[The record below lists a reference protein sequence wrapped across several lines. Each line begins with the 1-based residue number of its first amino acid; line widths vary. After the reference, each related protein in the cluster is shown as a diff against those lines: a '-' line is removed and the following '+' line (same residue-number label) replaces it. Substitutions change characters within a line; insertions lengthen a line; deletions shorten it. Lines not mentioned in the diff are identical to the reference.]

1 MVSAAQRK
9 IDTPPTR
16 IITGGLRRQLCASRD
31 IPQRRSLMPYGGNDW
46 LALTQEPT
54 LEPEI
59 PICDPHHHFWD
70 LRPDRIPYQRYLLHE
85 LAADLNCGHNVR
97 STVFIE
103 ARAMYRPDGPVELR
117 PVGEIEFVQGLAAAS
132 ATGLYGPCRA
142 ASAIVGHANL
152 NLGDR
157 VEPVLEALQAAS
169 PNRFRGI
176 RHTVTWDPHP
186 EIDNREKEGV
196 LATAE
201 FRAGAQV
208 LARMGLSLD
217 TGVCFPQLPELTA
230 FAKAVPNLTIILNH
244 LGGLTRVGPYG
255 NRDDEVLATWRNGIA
270 AVAAC
275 PNVNLKLGGIGMP
288 RLGFDWYNRTK
299 PIGSEELA
307 MSMAPFMTYCIE
319 QFGPGR
325 CMFES
330 NFPVDKVSFSHH
342 VLFNAF
348 KRFSKGYSASERPA
362 LFHDTAAR
370 AYRISDA

>member
-1 MVSAAQRK
+1 
-9 IDTPPTR
+9 
-16 IITGGLRRQLCASRD
+16 
-31 IPQRRSLMPYGGNDW
+31 MPYGGNDW

-70 LRPDRIPYQRYLLHE
+70 LRPERMPYQRYLL
-85 LAADLNCGHNVR
+85 
-97 STVFIE
+97 
-103 ARAMYRPDGPVELR
+103 
-117 PVGEIEFVQGLAAAS
+117 QGLAAAS
-132 ATGLYGPCRA
+132 ASGLYGPCRA

-157 VEPVLEALQAAS
+157 VKPVLEALRAAS

-186 EIDNREKEGV
+186 EVENREKEGV
-196 LATAE
+196 LATPE
-201 FRAGAQV
+201 YRAGAKV

-217 TGVCFPQLPELTA
+217 TGVVFPQLPELA
-230 FAKAVPNLTIILNH
+230 DFAKAVPDLTIILNH

-255 NRDDEVLATWRNGIA
+255 NRDDEVLATWRSGIA
-270 AVAAC
+270 AVGAY

-307 MSMAPFMTYCIE
+307 MSMAPIMTYCIE

-348 KRFSKGYSASERPA
+348 KRYSKGYSASERTA
-362 LFHDTAAR
+362 LFHDTAT
-370 AYRISDA
+370 

>member
-1 MVSAAQRK
+1 
-9 IDTPPTR
+9 
-16 IITGGLRRQLCASRD
+16 
-31 IPQRRSLMPYGGNDW
+31 MPYGGNDW

-59 PICDPHHHFWD
+59 GICDPHHHFWD
-70 LRPDRIPYQRYLLHE
+70 FRSARIPYQRYLLHE
-85 LAADLNCGHNVR
+85 LVADFDCGHNVR

-103 ARAMYRPDGPVELR
+103 ARAMYRPGGPVEMR
-117 PVGEIEFVQGLAAAS
+117 PVGEVEFVQGLAAAS
-132 ATGLYGPCRA
+132 ASGLYGPCRA
-142 ASAIVGHANL
+142 AAAIVGHADL
-152 NLGDR
+152 KLADR

-186 EIDNREKEGV
+186 EVENREKEGV

-201 FRAGAQV
+201 YRAGARV

-217 TGVCFPQLPELTA
+217 TGVCFPQLPELA
-230 FAKAVPNLTIILNH
+230 EFARAVPDLTIILNH
-244 LGGLTRVGPYG
+244 LGGLNRIGPYG
-255 NRDDEVLATWRNGIA
+255 NRDDEVLPAWRSGIA
-270 AVAAC
+270 AVAKC

-288 RLGFDWYNRTK
+288 RLGFDWHTRDK

-307 MSMAPFMTYCIE
+307 ASMAPLMSYCIE
-319 QFGPGR
+319 QFGAER

-348 KRFSKGYSASERPA
+348 KRFSKNYSASERAA
-362 LFHDTAAR
+362 LFLDTAAR
-370 AYRISDA
+370 AYRINVG

>member
-1 MVSAAQRK
+1 MA
-9 IDTPPTR
+9 
-16 IITGGLRRQLCASRD
+16 
-31 IPQRRSLMPYGGNDW
+31 YGGNDW

-59 PICDPHHHFWD
+59 AICDPHHHFWD
-70 LRPDRIPYQRYLLHE
+70 FRSERVPYQRYLLHE
-85 LAADLNCGHNVR
+85 LAADVNCGHDVR

-103 ARAMYRPDGPVELR
+103 ARSMYRPDGPAELR
-117 PVGEIEFVQGLAAAS
+117 PVGEVEFVQGLAAAS
-132 ATGLYGPCRA
+132 ATGLYGLCRA
-142 ASAIVGHANL
+142 AAGIIGHADL
-152 NLGDR
+152 KLGDR
-157 VEPVLEALQAAS
+157 VKPVLEALQAAS

-176 RHTVTWDPHP
+176 RHTVTWDRHP
-186 EIDNREKEGV
+186 EVGNREKEGV
-196 LATAE
+196 LATPE
-201 FRAGAQV
+201 YRAGAKV
-208 LARMGLSLD
+208 LAAMGLSLD
-217 TGVCFPQLPELTA
+217 TGVCFPQLPELA
-230 FAKAVPNLTIILNH
+230 DFAKAMPNLTIILNH
-244 LGGLTRVGPYG
+244 LGGLNRVGPYG
-255 NRDDEVLATWRNGIA
+255 NRDDEVLATWRSGIT

-288 RLGFDWYNRTK
+288 RIGFDWHTREK

-307 MSMAPFMTYCIE
+307 ASMAPLITYCIE

-330 NFPVDKVSFSHH
+330 NFPVDKVSFSHP

-348 KRFSKGYSASERPA
+348 KRFSKGYSASERAA